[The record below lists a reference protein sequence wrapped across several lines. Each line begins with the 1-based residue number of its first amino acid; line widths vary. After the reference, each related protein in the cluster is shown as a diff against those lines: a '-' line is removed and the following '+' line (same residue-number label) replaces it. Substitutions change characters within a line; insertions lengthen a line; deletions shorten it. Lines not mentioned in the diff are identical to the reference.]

1 MERKRGMAL
10 AEACVVV
17 AIIALIS
24 VTLVSLVVFISRE
37 SKNGTQYLDT
47 TREIRLAES
56 MIEEEIYSVGNA
68 DRISFSDG
76 VLTVGERR
84 VNLSQIQSI
93 SFENIDGDEAFYV
106 FVFSYELSGKEHSYR
121 FAVDPIVNDVIR
133 VSEE

>member
-24 VTLVSLVVFISRE
+24 VTLVSLAVFISRE

-56 MIEEEIYSVGNA
+56 MIEEEIYSAGNA
-68 DRISFSDG
+68 DKISFSDG